1 MHLKRNHIDTWKAY
15 SRDRKEREALEEQN
29 CQEDIAE
36 DKVSILE
43 EGDIVPGFQGDNTH
57 VSQNNS
63 ALGEEKEIILGSQAD
78 MAVEGQ
84 KELILGDLKDLLS
97 QKMSGLGSGSE
108 PCGRD
113 G

>member
-1 MHLKRNHIDTWKAY
+1 MNMHLQRNHIDAWKAY
-15 SRDRKEREALEEQN
+15 ARDRKEREALEEQN

-43 EGDIVPGFQGDNTH
+43 EGDIVPEFQGDNTH
-57 VSQNNS
+57 VSQNYS
-63 ALGEEKEIILGSQAD
+63 ALGEEKEMILGS
-78 MAVEGQ
+78 Q
-84 KELILGDLKDLLS
+84 KELILGDPKDLLS

-108 PCGRD
+108 PWGRD